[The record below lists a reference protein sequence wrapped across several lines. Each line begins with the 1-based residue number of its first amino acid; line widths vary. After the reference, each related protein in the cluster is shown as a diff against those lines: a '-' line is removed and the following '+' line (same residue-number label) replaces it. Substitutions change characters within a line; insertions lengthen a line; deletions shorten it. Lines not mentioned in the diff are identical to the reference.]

1 MSSGPAPVHLSNNHR
16 DTLLQLFQHPTSH
29 NVEWHAVVSL
39 LEAVGTV
46 EERREGKI
54 HVALGDQSL
63 FLERPKHKDVSV
75 EQIVE
80 LRRLLAAAGFEQVV
94 NEMEARGKEV

>member
-1 MSSGPAPVHLSNNHR
+1 
-16 DTLLQLFQHPTSH
+16 
-29 NVEWHAVVSL
+29 
-39 LEAVGTV
+39 
-46 EERREGKI
+46 
-54 HVALGDQSL
+54 VALGDQSL